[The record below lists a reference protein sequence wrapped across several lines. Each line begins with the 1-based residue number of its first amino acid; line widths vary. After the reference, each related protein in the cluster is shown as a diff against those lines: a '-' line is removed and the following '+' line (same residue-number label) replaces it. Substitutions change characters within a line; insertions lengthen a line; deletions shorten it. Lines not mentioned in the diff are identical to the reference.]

1 MTNVDIILPTY
12 NCEKYI
18 EETMDS
24 IIRQSFTN
32 WKLMIIDDGS
42 KDNTP
47 LLINKYGI
55 PEPDSAN
62 KVYPDILIVPLVAYD
77 KELNRLGY
85 GGGFF
90 DRYISNIQK
99 VSKSINIVT
108 VIRVTS
114 LKYCKIRIQFQGEC
128 TTII

>member
-1 MTNVDIILPTY
+1 MTEVDIILPTY

-47 LLINKYGI
+47 LLINKYL
-55 PEPDSAN
+55 N
-62 KVYPDILIVPLVAYD
+62 D
-77 KELNRLGY
+77 K
-85 GGGFF
+85 
-90 DRYISNIQK
+90 
-99 VSKSINIVT
+99 
-108 VIRVTS
+108 
-114 LKYCKIRIQFQGEC
+114 RIIFKKL
-128 TTII
+128 